1 MGGRA
6 QPAVLKSLVRRRVQQ
21 RVSILRPRGRSPSE
35 LAGAPRSGDR
45 SSEIREKAELDA
57 ASKEKNKFF
66 FRASD
71 EIQSRRFSSSH
82 GVSNQVELIKPR
94 RRSRRK
100 KEEEKALEIQPQE
113 QW

>member
-35 LAGAPRSGDR
+35 LARSGDR

-66 FRASD
+66 FLASD

-94 RRSRRK
+94 RHSRRK
-100 KEEEKALEIQPQE
+100 KEEEKALEIQPEE
-113 QW
+113 QG